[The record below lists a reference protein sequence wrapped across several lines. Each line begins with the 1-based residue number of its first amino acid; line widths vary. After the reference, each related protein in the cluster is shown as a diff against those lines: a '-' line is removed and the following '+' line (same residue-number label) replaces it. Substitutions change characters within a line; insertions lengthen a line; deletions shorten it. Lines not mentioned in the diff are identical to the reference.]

1 MSWAEIKKAV
11 NSNVSTPLNT
21 LISNLIRDFKSQFEI
36 GRRTFTFYAADDTPM
51 GVIFNKLNMTTQT

>member
-11 NSNVSTPLNT
+11 NSNISTPLNT

-36 GRRTFTFYAADDTPM
+36 DNFSKVEEVLINSKSEGHK
-51 GVIFNKLNMTTQT
+51 V